1 MRETQEYYDDCPDTR
16 MYNGSFVE
24 TRLFLP
30 MPKFKKEITTT
41 CRKCGPSLGKREYLS
56 EFRLC

>member
-1 MRETQEYYDDCPDTR
+1 MN
-16 MYNGSFVE
+16 NGSFVE

-30 MPKFKKEITTT
+30 MPKFKKEITTI
-41 CRKCGPSLGKREYLS
+41 CRKRGPSPVKREYLS